1 MAELEIAH
9 EQDLH
14 ITCECAYAESCSTAD
29 FSAKTG
35 ATQQTSSPMGPHIEA
50 IPISLI
56 GNGCRPPPTIPIGDK
71 RYRFLLGGF

>member
-1 MAELEIAH
+1 MAELEIAR

-14 ITCECAYAESCSTAD
+14 LTCECAYAESSSTAD

-35 ATQQTSSPMGPHIEA
+35 ATEQTSSPIGPHIEA

-56 GNGCRPPPTIPIGDK
+56 GNGWRPPPTIPIADQ